1 MSHHVDARWWRAVAA
16 REGRLAFPLGVS
28 LVVMA
33 LTFVGCQ
40 KQTQAAAPAPSV
52 PVVVATAV
60 QRDVPL
66 TLNAIGNVQAMA
78 TVTVTPQIAGQITAV
93 YFKEGQNVRKGQ
105 RLFSINPQPLQAE
118 LQRAEGNLARDS
130 AQSANAVSK
139 ADRYKKLLDEGVVA
153 HELYDELQAEAR
165 SSSASVA
172 ADRAAV
178 QAARVQLQFTAINA
192 PISGRTGSLLVY
204 PGNVVEANK
213 GALVTL
219 NQISPIYVNFAIPE
233 QQLVA
238 VKKYAAAGSLK
249 VDAMVTGEE
258 SKPVRGRM
266 SFVDNSVDPATGTI
280 KLKGTF
286 DNAESRLWPGQFV
299 NVVLTLTTQGNAIVV
314 PTPAVQTGQQ
324 GQFVFVV
331 KPDMTAE
338 TRPVVVTRTVGN
350 ESIID
355 KGLRAGEKVVTDGQ
369 IRIQPG
375 IKLDVKQATP
385 AAQIATPAD
394 HS

>member
-1 MSHHVDARWWRAVAA
+1 MDNLVRRTFAGRVAVCLSWALIA
-16 REGRLAFPLGVS
+16 IAFS
-28 LVVMA
+28 
-33 LTFVGCQ
+33 GCQ
-40 KQTQAAAPAPSV
+40 KATQAAAPRPTV
-52 PVVVATAV
+52 PVVVASVT
-60 QRDVPL
+60 QRTVPL
-66 TLNAIGNVQAMA
+66 TLNAIGNVQAVA

-93 YFKEGQNVRKGQ
+93 YFNEGQNVRKGQ
-105 RLFSINPQPLQAE
+105 RLFSINPQTLQAE
-118 LQRAEGNLARDS
+118 LQRAEGNLAKDS
-130 AQSANAVSK
+130 AQSTNAISK
-139 ADRYKKLLDEGVVA
+139 AERYKKLLDEGVVA

-178 QAARVQLQFTAINA
+178 QSVRVQMQFTSINA

-233 QQLVA
+233 QQLTA
-238 VKKYAAAGSLK
+238 VKKYAAAG
-249 VDAMVTGEE
+249 AMRVEALITGDE

-280 KLKGTF
+280 KLKGMF
-286 DNAESRLWPGQFV
+286 DNPDGRLWPGQFV
-299 NVVLTLTTQGNAIVV
+299 NIVLTLAEQNNAIIV

-350 ESIID
+350 ESIVD
-355 KGLRAGEKVVTDGQ
+355 KGLQPGEKVVTDGQ
-369 IRIQPG
+369 LRIQPG
-375 IKLDVKQATP
+375 MKLDVKPGAPPAPATAP
-385 AAQIATPAD
+385 
-394 HS
+394 

>member
-1 MSHHVDARWWRAVAA
+1 MNNFMRRVFAGRVAVCLS
-16 REGRLAFPLGVS
+16 LALIAIVFS
-28 LVVMA
+28 
-33 LTFVGCQ
+33 GCQ
-40 KQTQAAAPAPSV
+40 KATQAAAAKPSV
-52 PVVVATAV
+52 PVVIASVTA
-60 QRDVPL
+60 RTVPL
-66 TLNAIGNVQAMA
+66 TLNAIGNVQAVA

-130 AQSANAVSK
+130 AQSTNAVSK
-139 ADRYKKLLDEGVVA
+139 AERYKKLLDEGVVA

-178 QAARVQLQFTAINA
+178 QSVRVQLQFTSINA

-233 QQLVA
+233 QQLTA
-238 VKKYAAAGSLK
+238 VKKYAAAGSLR
-249 VDAMVTGEE
+249 VEALVTGDE
-258 SKPVRGRM
+258 SKPVRGRL

-280 KLKGTF
+280 KLKGMF
-286 DNAESRLWPGQFV
+286 DNADGRLWPGQFV
-299 NVVLTLTTQGNAIVV
+299 NIVLTLAEQNNAIIV

-350 ESIID
+350 ESIVD
-355 KGLRAGEKVVTDGQ
+355 KGLQPGEKVVTDGQ

-375 IKLDVKQATP
+375 IKLDVKPGAPPAPATAP
-385 AAQIATPAD
+385 
-394 HS
+394 